1 MIYCSV
7 WNLRELI
14 KYTRIK
20 CCIGKMHNQM
30 AMEGNVWRLC
40 TSNFLFLV
48 VNKVLLCLTEAVLV
62 LLERPYSTALRY
74 PGILNCTMIHRNR
87 FLPMAFSHVERH
99 TLKIMHQRTILTTSC
114 ITHLWVYLV
123 LSRWVQQLSRN
134 RLAGMKEMGICS
146 LHYCGAL

>member
-20 CCIGKMHNQM
+20 WCIGKIHNQM
-30 AMEGNVWRLC
+30 AKEGNVWRLC
-40 TSNFLFLV
+40 TSNFPV
-48 VNKVLLCLTEAVLV
+48 VNKVLPCLTEAVLA
-62 LLERPYSTALRY
+62 LPARPYSTALRY
-74 PGILNCTMIHRNR
+74 PGILTYTMTHRNR

-99 TLKIMHQRTILTTSC
+99 TLKIMLQRTILTTSC
-114 ITHLWVYLV
+114 ITHLWVHLV
-123 LSRWVQQLSRN
+123 RSLWVQQLSRN
-134 RLAGMKEMGICS
+134 RLAGMKEMDICS